1 MENKKTIV
9 FFSGYFLPFLGG
21 IERYTDKLTRELVKL
36 GYGIIIVTTNHD
48 NLPDIVED
56 EGRKIY
62 RFPSRKQF
70 KQRYP
75 LIDKSER
82 FKQMYSELKNEKVD
96 YVICNTRFQLT
107 TVMGLKFA
115 KEKQIPSLVLDHGSS
130 HFTVNNKILDV
141 FGAIYEHLL
150 TSYVKSFKPEF
161 YAVSKRSANWIK
173 HFGIDA
179 SGVIYN
185 SVSGDLANQFS
196 QAKLIEKED
205 NQLVI
210 TYAGRILKE
219 KGVPMLIDTF
229 NSAKFP
235 ANVSLQIA
243 GNGPILNE
251 LVANNHNPQISFLGK
266 LNFDDTMALMSQSDI
281 FVYPSMYPEGL
292 PTSILEAG
300 LLGNAIIATDR
311 GGTTEVITD
320 DSLGIII
327 EENEGSLKSALIDL
341 INNPEKRTSLQENI
355 FKRISKDFT
364 WDQTAIKLIN
374 DVIEK

>member
-161 YAVSKRSANWIK
+161 YAVSKRSSNWIK

-243 GNGPILNE
+243 GDGPILNE